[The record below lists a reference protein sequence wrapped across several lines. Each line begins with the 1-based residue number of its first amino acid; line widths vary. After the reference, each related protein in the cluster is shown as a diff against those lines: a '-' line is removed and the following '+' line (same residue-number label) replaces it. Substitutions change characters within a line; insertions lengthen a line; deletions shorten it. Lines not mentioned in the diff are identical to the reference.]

1 MEPRP
6 ARPPNRKRKLKE
18 PLFEE
23 DIVDGFA
30 IYSFKAYSD
39 IEVRYI
45 TLLAVI
51 FLLK

>member
-6 ARPPNRKRKLKE
+6 PRPPNRKRKLKE

-30 IYSFKAYSD
+30 IYSFKAHGD
-39 IEVRYI
+39 IEVR
-45 TLLAVI
+45 LCV
-51 FLLK
+51 FF